1 MKNTKMKTKIP
12 PAKEV
17 LIQFRVPEGVAY
29 GLRVVAAKEK
39 FSTLSRYLK
48 SVCEKIADRA

>member
-1 MKNTKMKTKIP
+1 MKTKPMKTKIP